1 MSAFVRV
8 WPRLSGWIRFLNKCT
23 IEHVVITCRASEGR
37 SPVEESPDS
46 LLGRLR
52 RVVVTIVAVLGLV
65 IAVVVALSQLGEALR
80 RLVDAWRPF
89 CRP

>member
-1 MSAFVRV
+1 
-8 WPRLSGWIRFLNKCT
+8 
-23 IEHVVITCRASEGR
+23 
-37 SPVEESPDS
+37 VEESPDS